1 MNKEISPKELINGH
15 PFQSD
20 SYTTP
25 ACVTIMYLLT
35 LKQCYSSRYQNIL
48 MWWNAGWN
56 IIATSQQTETSW
68 DNCTAKENRLSLQMP
83 LQALS
88 FIFQHCII
96 WCNNDLMSCS
106 QSAPP
111 ILWYPLDT
119 TDCTPS
125 VPIHLLRLNCR
136 ISEESQAEELLSFPG
151 YFLVQPWFI
160 EGGVVVGCGEQ
171 QGGDQGPVSPKSQE
185 LEQDNY
191 LRRDIKH
198 KSNKYRLPNKSE
210 AMFRKYTNTLLWHFS
225 SVRFSFLKKKKFP
238 TFWI

>member
-25 ACVTIMYLLT
+25 ACVTIMDLLT

-83 LQALS
+83 LKALS

-96 WCNNDLMSCS
+96 WCNNGLMSCS
-106 QSAPP
+106 ESAPP

-125 VPIHLLRLNCR
+125 VPIHLLRLNRR

-151 YFLVQPWFI
+151 HFLVQPWFI
-160 EGGVVVGCGEQ
+160 EGGGGSGVWRATGWRPRPCLSKESRAGTRQLFEKRHWAQKQ
-171 QGGDQGPVSPKSQE
+171 QVQTTKQKWSHV
-185 LEQDNY
+185 
-191 LRRDIKH
+191 
-198 KSNKYRLPNKSE
+198 
-210 AMFRKYTNTLLWHFS
+210 
-225 SVRFSFLKKKKFP
+225 
-238 TFWI
+238 